1 MRGRIAG
8 RYILIE
14 MLPGFCLG
22 VLVFVFILLMFQAL
36 RLTEFV
42 LVHGIGM
49 RLLFEIMG
57 YMSVSFLPAI
67 LPMSLLFA
75 VLLTY
80 GRFSADSEV
89 VAMKSLGL
97 SMWHLTIPAVILG
110 LLVGAL
116 SAQTSFN
123 IGPWGNRQFELL
135 VTKLANSK
143 ATATLREGTFSE
155 GFFDLVVYADK
166 IDTKTGH
173 LSRVFI
179 YDERD
184 EKMPITIIS
193 REGQL
198 VQQANDFGGKTTL
211 HLRDGNIHRQLDGTY
226 TKVDFEGYDIRMA
239 SQTGD
244 TFREKS
250 PQSLTYSDIEEGLK
264 QKDLPEKR
272 VLLLK
277 TELHKRWALS
287 LTCLTF
293 ALLGVGLGTVTNRRA
308 VKSSG
313 LVTCIV
319 IIVIYW
325 GMYVL
330 SETLARQ
337 GTIAPWI
344 SIWGVAL
351 SFLGAAVY
359 SIRRV
364 WN

>member
-1 MRGRIAG
+1 MRGRLVA

-22 VLVFVFILLMFQAL
+22 VMVFVFILLMFQAL

-42 LVHGIGM
+42 LVHGIGV

-80 GRFSADSEV
+80 GRLSADAEV

-97 SMWHLTIPAVILG
+97 SMWHLTLPAVVLG
-110 LLVGAL
+110 VLVGVL

-155 GFFDLVVYADK
+155 GFFDLVVYADS
-166 IDTKTGH
+166 IDEKTGH

-211 HLRDGNIHRQLDGTY
+211 ILRDGNIHRQYDGTY
-226 TKVDFEGYDIRMA
+226 TKVDFEGYDIKMV

-244 TFREKS
+244 GFREKS
-250 PQSLTYSDIEEGLK
+250 PQSLTYADIEEGLNK
-264 QKDLPEKR
+264 ADITEERKR
-272 VLLLK
+272 LLQ
-277 TELHKRWALS
+277 TEFHKRWALS
-287 LTCLTF
+287 VTCLTF

-319 IIVIYW
+319 IIVLYW
-325 GMYVL
+325 AMYVT
-330 SETLARQ
+330 SETVARQ
-337 GTIAPWI
+337 GLVVPWL
-344 SIWGVAL
+344 SIWGVAGAFL
-351 SFLGAAVY
+351 SAAIY
-359 SIRRV
+359 SVKRV